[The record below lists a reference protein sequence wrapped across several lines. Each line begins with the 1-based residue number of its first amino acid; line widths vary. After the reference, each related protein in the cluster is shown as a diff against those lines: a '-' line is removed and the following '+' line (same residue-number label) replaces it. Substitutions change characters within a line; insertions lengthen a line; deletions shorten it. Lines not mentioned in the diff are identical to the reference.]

1 VAGIIRKVFSLETG
15 ASVME
20 RSRIVKR
27 SISIRGHKTSVSM
40 EKEFW
45 DILLRIRAAEMS
57 TLSALVERIH
67 QAREHGNLSSAIRL
81 YILKYVEQEGGK

>member
-1 VAGIIRKVFSLETG
+1 
-15 ASVME
+15 ME
-20 RSRIVKR
+20 RSSIVKR

-57 TLSALVERIH
+57 TVTAIVERIDL
-67 QAREHGNLSSAIRL
+67 ARDHGNLSSAVRL
-81 YILKYVEQEGGK
+81 YVLKYVEQEGGK